1 MNKNSKSGDIINPI
15 AVFKDVDEPF
25 SNNIKTAFSIAENR
39 TQALKNKEISSLE
52 NKANYADRM
61 DKHWYK
67 KYGLD
72 LMIGCGVVYI
82 LLVVFDTIA
91 CNLLEWQ
98 TSELMNGLIE
108 LLKFVVST
116 LIGFVFSESR
126 KKDNN

>member
-1 MNKNSKSGDIINPI
+1 MNENSNLEETVNHVIIYKDI
-15 AVFKDVDEPF
+15 DEPF
-25 SNNIKTAFSIAENR
+25 TNNIKTALSVAGNP
-39 TQALKNKEISSLE
+39 TQALKDKEASSFE
-52 NKANYADRM
+52 NKANFADRM

-82 LLVVFDTIA
+82 LLVLFDSIT
-91 CNLLEWQ
+91 CNMFKWQ

-116 LIGFVFSESR
+116 LIGFVFSENR